1 MLSGGIDA
9 GGTKLDAQLF
19 DAGMRVI
26 DHRRVPAPVAGF
38 DAFADALAD
47 QARWL
52 TERAGVPDL
61 PIGIGLPGIVDPV
74 SGSTTA
80 ANVPATGQDVAA
92 ALRDRLGRE
101 AVFGTDSVAF
111 ALSEASGGAGEGL
124 RNVVGV
130 VIGTGVGAAQIL
142 DGAVPARA
150 NAMAVEI
157 GHVGTSGRALAAHG
171 LGMTRCGCGRLGCVE
186 TWVAGPGLARLAEHV
201 LGEAVAPP
209 DLPAHPGGERVLAI
223 WADLAAEALD
233 TLHLL
238 LDPDC
243 IVLGGGVSLL
253 PDVPGRLMR
262 AMAARRLGQ
271 VRLPEVR
278 LARFGDASGGRGMA
292 LMARGRAQGAVSGGD
307 PDLARA

>member
-1 MLSGGIDA
+1 MQSGGIDG

-19 DAGMRVI
+19 DAEMRVI
-26 DHRRVPAPVAGF
+26 GHRRIPAPAGGF
-38 DAFADALAD
+38 AEFADALAD

-52 TERAGVPDL
+52 IARSGEADL

-74 SGSTTA
+74 TGATTA

-92 ALRDRLGRE
+92 ALRERLGRD

-111 ALSEASGGAGEGL
+111 ALSEAHGGAADGV

-130 VIGTGVGAAQIL
+130 VIGTGVGAAQVV
-142 DGAVPARA
+142 DGAVPPRA
-150 NAMAVEI
+150 NGMAVEI
-157 GHVGTSGRALAAHG
+157 GHIGMSGRVLEAHG
-171 LGMTRCGCGRLGCVE
+171 LAMTRCGCGRLGCVE
-186 TWVAGPGLARLAEHV
+186 TWVAGPGLARLSEAV
-201 LGEAVAPP
+201 LGTRVAPP
-209 DLPAHPGGERVLAI
+209 DLPAHPEGERVLAI
-223 WADLAAEALD
+223 WADLAAEAFD
-233 TLHLL
+233 SLHLL

-271 VRLPEVR
+271 VRLPDIR

-292 LMARGRAQGAVSGGD
+292 LMAR
-307 PDLARA
+307 ARAA

>member
-1 MLSGGIDA
+1 MQSGGIDA

-19 DAGMRVI
+19 DADMQVI
-26 DHRRVPAPVAGF
+26 GQRRIPAPRGDF
-38 DAFADALAD
+38 DSFADALAD

-52 TERAGVPDL
+52 MARSGTPDL
-61 PIGIGLPGIVDPV
+61 PIGVGLPGIVDPAT
-74 SGSTTA
+74 GATTA
-80 ANVPATGQDVAA
+80 ANLPATGRDVAA
-92 ALRDRLGRE
+92 ALRDRLGRD

-111 ALSEASGGAGEGL
+111 ALSEARGGAADGA

-130 VIGTGVGAAQIL
+130 VIGTGVGAAQIV

-150 NAMAVEI
+150 NGMAVEI
-157 GHVGTSGRALAAHG
+157 GHVGTSGRVLAAHG
-171 LGMTRCGCGRLGCVE
+171 LAQRRCGCGRLGCIE
-186 TWVAGPGLARLAEHV
+186 TWVAGPGLAKLAEHL

-209 DLPAHPGGERVLAI
+209 DLPAHPGGERVIGI

-253 PDVPGRLMR
+253 PGAPDRLMR

-292 LMARGRAQGAVSGGD
+292 LMARDALRI
-307 PDLARA
+307 RE

>member
-1 MLSGGIDA
+1 MQSGGIDA

-19 DAGMRVI
+19 DGEMRAI
-26 DHRRVPAPVAGF
+26 GHRRIAAPVGGF

-52 TERAGVPDL
+52 IERAGDGAL

-74 SGSTTA
+74 TGATTA
-80 ANVPATGQDVAA
+80 ANVPATGRNVAA
-92 ALRDRLGRE
+92 ALKERLGRE

-111 ALSEASGGAGEGL
+111 ALSEAHGGAGDGA

-130 VIGTGVGAAQIL
+130 VIGTGIGAAQVI
-142 DGAVPARA
+142 DGTVPARA
-150 NAMAVEI
+150 NGMAVEI
-157 GHVGTSGRALAAHG
+157 GHVGASGRFVAAHG
-171 LGMTRCGCGRLGCVE
+171 LPLWRCGCGRLGCIE
-186 TWVAGPGLARLAEHV
+186 TIASGPGLVRLAEHL
-201 LGEAVAPP
+201 LGETVAPP
-209 DLPAHPGGERVLAI
+209 DLPGHPDGARVLAV
-223 WADLAAEALD
+223 WTDLVAEALD

-253 PDVPGRLMR
+253 PDVTGRLRR
-262 AMAARRLGQ
+262 AMEERRLGG
-271 VRLPEVR
+271 VRLPDIR

-292 LMARGRAQGAVSGGD
+292 LMARAARRARGTS
-307 PDLARA
+307 P